1 MSGRR
6 LAEAIALFFKQT
18 PSQRDAT
25 AQMRAALPVEK
36 GGLGLPPDNEFY
48 DRANVMFPRRVY
60 RGLDKSHNM
69 LNFIEDPRHYPR
81 AGNSYRPDSAVFTS
95 PSELI
100 ARTYGKTY
108 PMRLDDRDFGRV
120 DFEGRNYYG
129 LEFDHT
135 DLSDVPSEIFQEI
148 DRGDADLNDYAID
161 LPLIDGAG
169 DQVAVIY
176 RANTD
181 KIADVVGDPEMLYEH
196 GEPTLPTGEFVD
208 PSDPMVFEGML
219 PNLPGVRID
228 NVIDISTGREGMST
242 DDVKRILQP
251 STVFVSRP
259 NRLRHATATFDPFL
273 KDWDHILAGA
283 AGTGILL
290 DQIPYDEQKQ
300 GALYVE

>member
-1 MSGRR
+1 MNPGQ
-6 LAEAIALFFKQT
+6 LAKAIALFFKQT
-18 PSQRDAT
+18 PEQRMAT
-25 AQMRAALPVEK
+25 AQQRAALPK
-36 GGLGLPPDNEFY
+36 DQGGLALPADNTATQ
-48 DRANVMFPRRVY
+48 RADVMFPRRVY

-69 LNFIEDPRHYPR
+69 LKFIEDPQHYPR

-95 PSELI
+95 PAELV
-100 ARTYGKTY
+100 AQTYGKTY
-108 PMRLDDRDFGRV
+108 PMRLDDRDFGRI

-129 LEFDHT
+129 LDFNHT
-135 DLSDVPSEIFQEI
+135 DLSEVPSEIFQEL
-148 DRGDADLNDYAID
+148 DRGDADLNDFAVD

-181 KIADVVGDPEMLYEH
+181 KVADVVGDPEMLYEH

-208 PSDPMVFEGML
+208 PSDPMVYEGML

-242 DDVKRILQP
+242 DDAKRILQP
-251 STVFVSRP
+251 ATVFASKP
-259 NRLRHATATFDPFL
+259 NRLRHATANFDPFL

-300 GALYVE
+300 GALYAQ